1 MAFIDWFCSSNTVV
15 LPYKAAFLYGIN
27 YTLIMDKYFKIEVPL
42 LGIAVQE
49 KWKDV
54 TESRI
59 RVPNLSI

>member
-49 KWKDV
+49 K
-54 TESRI
+54 
-59 RVPNLSI
+59 